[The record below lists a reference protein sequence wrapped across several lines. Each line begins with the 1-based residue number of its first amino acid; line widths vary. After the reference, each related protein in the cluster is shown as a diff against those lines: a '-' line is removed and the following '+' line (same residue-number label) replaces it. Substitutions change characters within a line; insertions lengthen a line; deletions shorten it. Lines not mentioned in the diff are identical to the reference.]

1 MKHLFL
7 ALGLWLLA
15 CLSSQAQNVWV
26 YNIRKD
32 PAGVLSITPALAKP
46 IQTIAAASSANL
58 VLHYDNTII
67 PTPANLSVTLITKDA
82 AGQPTSSPIA
92 VVGTPT
98 TADATY
104 SIAGS
109 SVDAS
114 KDKTATI
121 EVAYAGAANPIGK
134 IAVKLT
140 GPAPTPNGN
149 NQDKTPSTVLG
160 CLDQYPYP
168 DSYYDEARNEATF
181 IVSVNG
187 NVVARPTEPIDE
199 DDKII
204 VHVVGPQDLLDK
216 LVVERKSA
224 FRAPGAYRIVG
235 EGNDTFHESRFESDC
250 NEVVVQ
256 LADFEPG
263 RGQVQL
269 SRLDANGRSTA
280 FSEFDFGVN
289 PLYRGAF
296 SFGPVYSWLT
306 DRSFGT
312 VNNQITVTEQ
322 SPRVHYVLSYTHYIW
337 GRRDDEK
344 PNRQGLLH
352 QLYPT
357 FGLSL
362 QNTLKNVFA
371 GVTYDI
377 LGTNI
382 YLTAGAHVGR
392 VTVIDPTSGLSV
404 GSTLPT
410 TLTSVP
416 TRSETDADWFIGL
429 SLDLRAATKFLGLFG
444 KGTATTIGR

>member
-1 MKHLFL
+1 MKHLFS
-7 ALGLWLLA
+7 ALGFWLLA
-15 CLSSQAQNVWV
+15 CLPSQAQDSWV
-26 YNIRKD
+26 YNIQKNA
-32 PAGVLSITPALAKP
+32 AGTLSITAALAKSA
-46 IQTIAAASSANL
+46 QTIGVASSANL
-58 VLHYDNTII
+58 ILHYDNSVI

-82 AGQPTSSPIA
+82 AGHVANSTIS
-92 VVGTPT
+92 VVGAPT
-98 TADATY
+98 ATDATY
-104 SIAGS
+104 SIVGS

-114 KDKTATI
+114 KDKMATI
-121 EVAYAGAANPIGK
+121 QIAYPNAANLIGK
-134 IAVKLT
+134 IQVKL
-140 GPAPTPNGN
+140 PDPNSNEG
-149 NQDKTPSTVLG
+149 NQDKPPSTVLG

-168 DSYYDEARNEATF
+168 DSYYNEARNEATF

-224 FRAPGAYRIVG
+224 FRTPGAYRIVG
-235 EGNDTFHESRFESDC
+235 EGTDTFHESRFESDC

-322 SPRVHYVLSYTHYIW
+322 SPRVHYVISYTHYIW

-344 PNRQGLLH
+344 PNRQGLMH

-392 VTVIDPTSGLSV
+392 VTVIDPTSGLDV
-404 GSTLPT
+404 GSTLPA

-416 TRSETDADWFIGL
+416 TRSETDVDWFIGL

-444 KGTATTIGR
+444 SGTAASIGR